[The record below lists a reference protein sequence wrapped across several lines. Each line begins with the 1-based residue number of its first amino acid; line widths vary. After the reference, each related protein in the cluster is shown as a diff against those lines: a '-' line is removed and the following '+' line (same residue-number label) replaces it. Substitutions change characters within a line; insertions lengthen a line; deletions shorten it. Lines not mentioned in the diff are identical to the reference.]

1 MRKTFELGW
10 DGRSKQKRSR
20 VSLGQFGSGTLQLRL
35 QSMFICTSC
44 RAGIRHVTLN
54 SPLSVSPSYDD
65 KSFSTAWR
73 AIRPRP
79 AAADFM
85 VFVVKRNNLLFPG
98 APQTSNQSNP
108 AHFNLAA
115 AKWLYVCSKTMTTA
129 GVALVLWCQTL
140 CKQTNIQVCGQIS
153 HVSDS
158 ILFSGWAAISVRCRG
173 RQRGVGEGGGG
184 WWGWGRDQLNSAA
197 SYPVLLSY

>member
-1 MRKTFELGW
+1 MRKTYELGW
-10 DGRSKQKRSR
+10 DGGSKQTGSR
-20 VSLGQFGSGTLQLRL
+20 VSLGQFGCGTSQLRL
-35 QSMFICTSC
+35 QIYVQLYLTALC
-44 RAGIRHVTLN
+44 RAGIRKVTLN
-54 SPLSVSPSYDD
+54 FPLSVSSSYDN
-65 KSFSTAWR
+65 KSFSTDLR

-79 AAADFM
+79 AAVDF
-85 VFVVKRNNLLFPG
+85 VVIVVKRNNLLFPG

-115 AKWLYVCSKTMTTA
+115 AKWLYVDSKTMTTA
-129 GVALVLWCQTL
+129 GVALVLRCQTL

-158 ILFSGWAAISVRCRG
+158 ILFSGWAAISVRCSG
-173 RQRGVGEGGGG
+173 RRGVREGGGG
-184 WWGWGRDQLNSAA
+184 WGGISFNYSA

>member
-10 DGRSKQKRSR
+10 DGGSKQTGSR
-20 VSLGQFGSGTLQLRL
+20 ISLGQFGSGTLQLRL
-35 QSMFICTSC
+35 QFHVQLHLTASC
-44 RAGIRHVTLN
+44 RAGLRHVTLN

-65 KSFSTAWR
+65 KSFSTALT

-85 VFVVKRNNLLFPG
+85 VKRNNLLFPG

-129 GVALVLWCQTL
+129 GVALVLRCQTL

-158 ILFSGWAAISVRCRG
+158 ILFSGWAAISVRWKTEGSWG
-173 RQRGVGEGGGG
+173 RRWGMGEG
-184 WWGWGRDQLNSAA
+184 SA
-197 SYPVLLSY
+197 

>member
-1 MRKTFELGW
+1 MNLD
-10 DGRSKQKRSR
+10 DGGSKQTGSR

-35 QSMFICTSC
+35 QFHVQLHLTASC

-65 KSFSTAWR
+65 KRFSTALT

-85 VFVVKRNNLLFPG
+85 VRRNNLLFPG

-129 GVALVLWCQTL
+129 GVALVLRCQTL

-158 ILFSGWAAISVRCRG
+158 ILFSGWAAISERCRG

-184 WWGWGRDQLNSAA
+184 WGRDQLNSSA

>member
-1 MRKTFELGW
+1 M
-10 DGRSKQKRSR
+10 
-20 VSLGQFGSGTLQLRL
+20 QLRL
-35 QSMFICTSC
+35 QFHVQLHLTASC
-44 RAGIRHVTLN
+44 RTGIRHVTLN

-65 KSFSTAWR
+65 KSFSTACR

-79 AAADFM
+79 AAAADFM

-129 GVALVLWCQTL
+129 RVALVLRCQTL

-153 HVSDS
+153 QVSDS

-173 RQRGVGEGGGG
+173 RQRGVGGGGG
-184 WWGWGRDQLNSAA
+184 GWGRDQLNSSAF
-197 SYPVLLSY
+197 YPVLLSY